1 MTEPE
6 EFETHDI
13 YLAAYL
19 TLAGCVMKRERRVG
33 QRKYFVFTNIATPIS
48 ELRHGYYT
56 GTATVKA
63 HDFAQKIVGMKN
75 LCFDPLRFL
84 WIGSSMKW
92 TIYCHTHVE
101 SGRHYIGLT
110 KYTMMHRWN
119 QHCAQAKSSK
129 GGRWHFPNAIRKYG
143 KDAFSHE
150 VLEVCHS
157 LEVTN
162 LAEECWIEL
171 LETRDPLKGF
181 NLAKGGASTPTS
193 SDSIANMSLASK
205 AKWADPEYRKR
216 HAEAL
221 ARPEAKLNRVAASK
235 AKWADPETR
244 ERLHEASK
252 KSHADPK
259 YLAAASAASAASN
272 ARPEVRSAISSS
284 LSGKSLKPSHRARI
298 SAVVKER
305 LSSPEARASHLAMVA
320 EVQSRPE
327 WVERQS
333 ASHRGKVTSEE
344 TKARLSASN
353 RSSDPEIRA
362 KISASSKAYWER
374 RRSA

>member
-19 TLAGCVMKRERRVG
+19 TLAGCTMKRERRVG

-63 HDFAQKIVGMKN
+63 HDFAQKIVAMKN
-75 LCFDPLRFL
+75 LCFDVL
-84 WIGSSMKW
+84 WSRLFRMPW

-101 SGRHYIGLT
+101 SGRHYVGLT
-110 KYTMMHRWN
+110 KKTWQKRWI
-119 QHCAQAKSSK
+119 QHCSQSKSSK
-129 GGRWHFPNAIRKYG
+129 DGRWHFPNAIRKYG

-150 VLEVCHS
+150 ILEVCQD
-157 LEVTN
+157 LDVAN
-162 LAEECWIEL
+162 LAEECWIEF

-181 NLAKGGASTPTS
+181 NLAKGGTHRVS
-193 SDSIANMSLASK
+193 SGPRKNPWEDPAFRKSVTDGVTESWKSPDHISKMSEISK
-205 AKWADPEYRKR
+205 E
-216 HAEAL
+216 
-221 ARPEAKLNRVAASK
+221 V
-235 AKWADPETR
+235 
-244 ERLHEASK
+244 
-252 KSHADPK
+252 
-259 YLAAASAASAASN
+259 N

-305 LSSPEARASHLAMVA
+305 LSNPEARASHLAMVA